1 MDRVSPSPTSSS
13 SSMKAHAAA
22 PMSVIG
28 INVPGT
34 SQLFLIIETMSGAPV
49 WCRGTQS

>member
-22 PMSVIG
+22 AISAIG

-34 SQLFLIIETMSGAPV
+34 SQLFLIIGTMSGVPV
-49 WCRGTQS
+49 